1 MSGITRDPEIE
12 IIKHFKELLEARKIK
27 PESKKGMS
35 LQFWYMSG
43 VYAATGVI
51 PSSLWICQA
60 TRKSILTDIN
70 QNNLPPAPPLMA
82 IALKNEGIKI

>member
-12 IIKHFKELLEARKIK
+12 IIKHFKELLETRNIK

-35 LQFWYMSG
+35 LQFWYLNG
-43 VYAATGVI
+43 VYAATGGI
-51 PSSLWICQA
+51 PASIWICQA
-60 TRKSILTDIN
+60 TRRSILTDIN

-82 IALKNEGIKI
+82 IALKNGGIKI